1 VLAARECSGAFARA
15 VQLKVLT
22 GRHVIKIRWRVVHL
36 IAMLT
41 LLACMSVARGQPAFD
56 DATVGGPG
64 SGMAGEF
71 FPPTGQGPF
80 PAVVILHGCDGV
92 GPHYRQWPRR
102 LRAWGYAALIVDS
115 FKSRG
120 VLEVCG
126 EGKKVDP
133 VARAQD
139 ALRAAAWL
147 RTRSDILPDKIGVI
161 GFSHGGWSVLK
172 AVLDDAVA
180 ASDQP
185 GFAAAVAYYP
195 GCETPRAKLATDTLI
210 LIGAADDWTPAWR
223 CQRWVQEADRAGHT
237 LEIEVYPGALHG
249 FDTTAPLHVYAGH
262 QVGGNPTASAAAEA
276 EARAF
281 LDARLGRN

>member
-1 VLAARECSGAFARA
+1 
-15 VQLKVLT
+15 
-22 GRHVIKIRWRVVHL
+22 
-36 IAMLT
+36 
-41 LLACMSVARGQPAFD
+41 
-56 DATVGGPG
+56 
-64 SGMAGEF
+64 
-71 FPPTGQGPF
+71 
-80 PAVVILHGCDGV
+80 
-92 GPHYRQWPRR
+92 
-102 LRAWGYAALIVDS
+102 LIVDS